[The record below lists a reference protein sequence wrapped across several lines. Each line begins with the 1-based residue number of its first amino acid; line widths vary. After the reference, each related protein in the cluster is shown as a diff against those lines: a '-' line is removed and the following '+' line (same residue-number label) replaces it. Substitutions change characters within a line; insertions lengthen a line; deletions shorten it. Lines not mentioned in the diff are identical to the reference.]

1 MITFALQGYEGVDPA
16 HEFGPLKAE
25 FEKRGVPCMIVRS
38 PPAKTK
44 TPNQDRAK
52 IMVEALRG
60 VEGDVALVGIS
71 NQGLFKP
78 MVAAARPI
86 KRIVF
91 INAAIPRPGKSFWE
105 TSKEQRVLASFPARI
120 LAWLSPGMHEVCRL
134 AELPK
139 AEYVYISVEHDEAI
153 RPEWE
158 QRAAREYLH
167 VEPVVIAGAGHSD
180 IVLGHVSEVV
190 DAATLQRQEQLQE
203 SRVPSPRRRRQSA
216 GRGLASF
223 AISHFVPLIA
233 YLLSAPMRPTTRR
246 ASPWRGSFLWRGRSA
261 PPYGCGARIRLVL
274 LASRSMALRFQS
286 PSSLAPEPCH

>member
-1 MITFALQGYEGVDPA
+1 MITFALHGYEGVDPA
-16 HEFGPLKAE
+16 HEFGLLKAE
-25 FEKRGVPCMIVRS
+25 FEKRGVPCMIGRS
-38 PPAKTK
+38 PRAKTK

-78 MVAAARPI
+78 LVAAARPI
-86 KRIVF
+86 MRIVF

-134 AELPK
+134 AELLK
-139 AEYVYISVEHDEAI
+139 AEYVYISAEHDEAI
-153 RPEWE
+153 RSEWE

-180 IVLGHVSEVV
+180 FVLGHVSEVV
-190 DAATLQRQEQLQE
+190 DAATLQRMQDHQDTEIFDARHRH
-203 SRVPSPRRRRQSA
+203 RVPGRCGAANGARHHAFYA
-216 GRGLASF
+216 GISRGDDGDTCRGRHRYRLG
-223 AISHFVPLIA
+223 
-233 YLLSAPMRPTTRR
+233 RR
-246 ASPWRGSFLWRGRSA
+246 AVSEISA
-261 PPYGCGARIRLVL
+261 MTLGLKRDSEDAGG
-274 LASRSMALRFQS
+274 
-286 PSSLAPEPCH
+286 